1 MRCCY
6 EIILI
11 CSRQLLSNSE
21 VNSTE
26 LRWPGLIT
34 LMLSSGL
41 GNPFE
46 FNDFVSKSL
55 EDVVWSSQITLAEIV
70 NLLYCNFLFQKEN
83 QRLISSKRTEMRSAT
98 LDNEIDRLINYYFTS
113 SVLRKISSLRN
124 SKVLFLMA
132 KVLESFATTKSS
144 IYAGSRPIHNLK
156 SWEYDAFYPQG
167 LLLAAGCQSALELA
181 GHNEKVQEQAFEFG
195 SCFTLAIK
203 ANADI
208 QQLWNYQT
216 SHSSFINISSF
227 PVALHLSNNP
237 ETLAYLYSCSQTL
250 LNLDYNELNTILMNN
265 AAMDEARRQLT
276 VYVEKASNIIEEL
289 ENFKNYE
296 IIELLLKL
304 VGTLGNVSQ

>member
-1 MRCCY
+1 
-6 EIILI
+6 
-11 CSRQLLSNSE
+11 
-21 VNSTE
+21 
-26 LRWPGLIT
+26 
-34 LMLSSGL
+34 MLSSGL

-98 LDNEIDRLINYYFTS
+98 LGNEIDRC
-113 SVLRKISSLRN
+113 
-124 SKVLFLMA
+124 FLMA

-167 LLLAAGCQSALELA
+167 LLAAGCQSALELA

-203 ANADI
+203 VRLMLIFNSFGTTK
-208 QQLWNYQT
+208 T
-216 SHSSFINISSF
+216 SHSSFINILGF
-227 PVALHLSNNP
+227 LQLLVALIVTIRKSGISLQLTSGK
-237 ETLAYLYSCSQTL
+237 TL

-276 VYVEKASNIIEEL
+276 AYVEKATNILEEF

-304 VGTLGNVSQ
+304 VEH